1 MRNALSKY
9 LGQRVLVEGWIA
21 NWEEIKDKDDFLICI
36 KHPVIKK
43 ANKDLLFK
51 DQELISKEEHIN
63 LFFPKSIYEAF
74 KKTYTLNDAIG
85 FLGVVYQYWRS
96 NGTNDF
102 GVRCLENCSIH
113 RDLDEFESFTVK
125 LLDFTIASDND
136 EVVSRCL
143 ICIREKIIP
152 RLDSFEKTLE
162 REGENVAT
170 FTHTVD
176 EYKKRIQELRYQLNG
191 LYSQLS
197 YLNCNRAMRRQR
209 RKSLKKV
216 RQVRKRR
223 NQIF

>member
-63 LFFPKSIYEAF
+63 LFFPKSIYEEF
-74 KKTYTLNDAIG
+74 KKSYTLHDGVG
-85 FLGVVYQYWRS
+85 FLGVVYRYCRS
-96 NGTNDF
+96 DGTNDF

-113 RDLDEFESFTVK
+113 TDLDEFEEVAVK
-125 LLDFTIASDND
+125 TLDFIIASDND
-136 EVVSRCL
+136 DEVSFCL
-143 ICIREKIIP
+143 IFIREKIIP
-152 RLDSFEKTLE
+152 RLDSLEKTLE
-162 REGENVAT
+162 REGESVAT

-176 EYKKRIQELRYQLNG
+176 EYKKRIQELRYQLNDV
-191 LYSQLS
+191 YSHLS
-197 YLNCNRAMRRQR
+197 YLNCNRAMRRLR